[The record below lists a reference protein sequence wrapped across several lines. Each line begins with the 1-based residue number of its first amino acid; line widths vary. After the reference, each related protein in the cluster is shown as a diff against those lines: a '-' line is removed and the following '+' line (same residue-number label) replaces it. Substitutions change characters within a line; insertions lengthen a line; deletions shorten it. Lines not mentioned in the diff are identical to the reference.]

1 MREGFWVSSFGQGAR
16 SEIIQGFVWLWWF
29 PYSDYTARQ
38 LLSEYP
44 KHFLK
49 VLAINSYFSIISQW
63 VARVNRHPARR
74 VTGYNG

>member
-1 MREGFWVSSFGQGAR
+1 MQD
-16 SEIIQGFVWLWWF
+16 FVWLWWF

-63 VARVNRHPARR
+63 DAGRQALARR
-74 VTGYNG
+74 GTGYNG